1 MNELEKIFAG
11 AVAGVAFIGLVWNRL
26 SGRMTRIEE
35 KTVTQELCLERHRR
49 IDETLL
55 RLEVSQKEILVEI
68 RDLPGKINHG

>member
-11 AVAGVAFIGLVWNRL
+11 AVAGVVFIGVIWQRL
-26 SGRMTRIEE
+26 NARMTGLEDRTI
-35 KTVTQELCLERHRR
+35 TRALCEERHRR

-55 RLEVSQKEILVEI
+55 RLADNQDKILVEI